1 MTEKRFPLDENTFVC
16 RLCRFDIVFGPHLEY
31 EQHLFLALIA
41 SVSVLRRIAELVISL
56 ADILLWAIH
65 CDGVYW
71 NIQCLF
77 ASD

>member
-1 MTEKRFPLDENTFVC
+1 MTKKCFPLDENTLYADFAVSI
-16 RLCRFDIVFGPHLEY
+16 LSLAPPHLEY

-41 SVSVLRRIAELVISL
+41 SVSVFVGLPNLLFLLRTSFFGPSTAM
-56 ADILLWAIH
+56 
-65 CDGVYW
+65 VYW